1 MITEKVHTSTDK
13 QPFSTRT
20 KRFIQ
25 RTLRMRESAIFL
37 ALLGIML
44 VITIVAPQFATSG
57 NIYRVS
63 RQISFV
69 AIAALGVFTV
79 ILTGGI
85 DLSLGSIIGISGVI
99 SGLCMASGMH
109 YLLAIVIGLIT
120 GCAVGT
126 INGLLVSYVGI
137 TPFIVTLGM
146 LSVARGSIW
155 IITKGW
161 PVENIDDRILALG
174 QGDTFGI
181 PLPVIIMVI
190 VSIIVHF
197 FLRSTVFGR
206 RVYAIGG
213 NEEATRLS
221 GIDVKKIKCLV
232 YTISGLMAA
241 ITGIMLVA
249 RFNSA
254 QTSSGDGWELD
265 AIAAAV
271 IGGASLQGGAG
282 SVVGV
287 LIGAAIM
294 GVIRNGLVLMKVS
307 AYWQTAIMGLI
318 IILAAVIDRIKNR
331 KVS

>member
-1 MITEKVHTSTDK
+1 MADLIEIEEKPIQSKT
-13 QPFSTRT
+13 TRSNIFYHLI
-20 KRFIQ
+20 KKK
-25 RTLRMRESAIFL
+25 ESAIFL
-37 ALLGIML
+37 ALLGIM
-44 VITIVAPQFATSG
+44 VIITLIAPQFATIG
-57 NIYRVS
+57 NIYRVT

-79 ILTGGI
+79 ILTSGI
-85 DLSLGSIIGISGVI
+85 DLSVGS
-99 SGLCMASGMH
+99 L
-109 YLLAIVIGLIT
+109 IGLSGIT
-120 GCAVGT
+120 CGVAMAWGLGPIPAVLIGMGT
-126 INGLLVSYVGI
+126 GFGVGLINGFLVSYVGI

-146 LSVARGSIW
+146 LSMARGTIW

-161 PVENIDDRILALG
+161 PIENIDKRILVIG
-174 QGDTFGI
+174 QGDFLGI
-181 PLPVIIMVI
+181 PLPVIIMIV
-190 VSIIVHF
+190 VSIIMHY

-221 GIDVKKIKCLV
+221 GINVKKIKCLV
-232 YTISGLMAA
+232 YGISGLLAS
-241 ITGIMLVA
+241 ITGIILVA

-254 QTSSGDGWELD
+254 QTSSGEGWELD

-271 IGGASLQGGAG
+271 IGGTSLMGGAG

-294 GVIRNGLVLMKVS
+294 GVIRNGLVLMRVS
-307 AYWQTAIMGLI
+307 AYWQTAIMGFI

-331 KVS
+331 QVS

>member
-1 MITEKVHTSTDK
+1 MVTENKIPKEKV
-13 QPFSTRT
+13 
-20 KRFIQ
+20 
-25 RTLRMRESAIFL
+25 LRISPMSLVVKKIFRQRESAIFL
-37 ALLGIML
+37 ALVAIMV

-85 DLSLGSIIGISGVI
+85 DLSLGSTIGLSGVAC
-99 SGLCMASGMH
+99 GLSMAAGVH
-109 YLLAIVIGLIT
+109 PLLAILIGMLT
-120 GCAVGT
+120 GFSVGI
-126 INGLLVSYVGI
+126 INGVLVSYVGI

-146 LSVARGSIW
+146 LSIARGSIW
-155 IITKGW
+155 IVTKGW
-161 PVENIDDRILALG
+161 PVENIDDRILVLG
-174 QGDTFGI
+174 QGDLLGI
-181 PLPVIIMVI
+181 PVPVIIMLVVALVI
-190 VSIIVHF
+190 HF
-197 FLRSTVFGR
+197 LMRQTVFGR

-221 GIDVKKIKCLV
+221 GIDVQKIKCLA
-232 YTISGLMAA
+232 YGISGLLAS
-241 ITGIMLVA
+241 ITGIILVA
-249 RFNSA
+249 RFSSA
-254 QTSSGDGWELD
+254 QTSSGEGWELD

-271 IGGASLQGGAG
+271 IGGTSLAGGAG

-294 GVIRNGLVLMKVS
+294 GVIRNGLVLMRVS

-318 IILAAVIDRIKNR
+318 VILAAVIDRVKNR
-331 KVS
+331 KVA

>member
-1 MITEKVHTSTDK
+1 MAIETEVYDSTEKRRSL
-13 QPFSTRT
+13 
-20 KRFIQ
+20 RF
-25 RTLRMRESAIFL
+25 RETMLNVLKMRESAIFL
-37 ALLGIML
+37 ALLGIMI
-44 VITIVAPQFATSG
+44 VITIVAPNFATAG

-69 AIAALGVFTV
+69 AIASLGVFTV

-99 SGLCMASGMH
+99 SGLCMEAGVH
-109 YLLAIVIGLIT
+109 YLAAIGIGLVT
-120 GCAVGT
+120 GCLVGT
-126 INGLLVSYVGI
+126 INGVLVSYVGI

-146 LSVARGSIW
+146 LSMARGSIW

-161 PVENIDDRILALG
+161 PVENIDERILVLS
-174 QGDTFGI
+174 QGDILGI
-181 PLPVIIMVI
+181 PVPVIIMF
-190 VSIIVHF
+190 IIAIFVH
-197 FLRSTVFGR
+197 LVMRSTVFGR
-206 RVYAIGG
+206 RIYAIGG

-221 GIDVKKIKCLV
+221 GIDVQKIKCLA
-232 YTISGLMAA
+232 YAISGLMAA

-271 IGGASLQGGAG
+271 IGGTSLQGGAG

-294 GVIRNGLVLMKVS
+294 GVIRNGLVLMKIS

-318 IILAAVIDRIKNR
+318 IVLAAVIDRIKNR
-331 KVS
+331 

>member
-1 MITEKVHTSTDK
+1 MSIVA
-13 QPFSTRT
+13 RAGLIV
-20 KRFIQ
+20 R
-25 RTLRMRESAIFL
+25 RVLRMRESAIFL
-37 ALLGIML
+37 ALLGIMV

-85 DLSLGSIIGISGVI
+85 DLSLGSIIGISGVV
-99 SGLCMASGMH
+99 SGLSMASGTH
-109 YLLAIVIGLIT
+109 FLIAILIGLLT
-120 GCAVGT
+120 GCLVGT

-146 LSVARGSIW
+146 LSVARGTIW

-161 PVENIDDRILALG
+161 PVENIDDRILVLG
-174 QGDTFGI
+174 QGSLLGI
-181 PLPVIIMVI
+181 PVPVIIMLV
-190 VSIIVHF
+190 VSVIVHF
-197 FLRSTVFGR
+197 FLRLTVFGR

-241 ITGIMLVA
+241 ITGIILVA

-294 GVIRNGLVLMKVS
+294 GVIRNGLVLMRVS

-331 KVS
+331 KVA

>member
-1 MITEKVHTSTDK
+1 MAIETEVGV
-13 QPFSTRT
+13 PIE
-20 KRFIQ
+20 KR
-25 RTLRMRESAIFL
+25 RPLRVRETLVGVLKMRESAIFL
-37 ALLGIML
+37 ALLGIMI
-44 VITIVAPQFATSG
+44 VITIVAPNFATSG

-69 AIAALGVFTV
+69 AIASLGVFTV

-99 SGLCMASGMH
+99 SGLCMEAGVH
-109 YLLAIVIGLIT
+109 YLLSIGIGLVT
-120 GCAVGT
+120 GCLVGA

-146 LSVARGSIW
+146 LSMARGSIW

-161 PVENIDDRILALG
+161 PVENIDERILVLS
-174 QGDTFGI
+174 QGDILGI
-181 PLPVIIMVI
+181 PVPVIIMLFI
-190 VSIIVHF
+190 SIIVHF
-197 FLRSTVFGR
+197 VMRSTVFGR

-221 GIDVKKIKCLV
+221 GIDVKKIKCIV
-232 YTISGLMAA
+232 YAISGLMAA

-282 SVVGV
+282 SVIGV

-294 GVIRNGLVLMKVS
+294 GVIRNGLVLMKIS

-318 IILAAVIDRIKNR
+318 IVLAAVIDRIKNR
-331 KVS
+331 